1 MRSTSAG
8 SGEIEPF
15 RIIPALGQVP
25 ENRSHP
31 STKQRCHV
39 LHDCVERSNHANGA
53 HQFPVE
59 SRTGPGQAG
68 ASASAVTV
76 DVSSIAG
83 PAYYRI
89 VVESP

>member
-1 MRSTSAG
+1 MLTWQSATG
-8 SGEIEPF
+8 RTYQIQATADLAAGF
-15 RIIPALGQVP
+15 TNVVAAAIP
-25 ENRSHP
+25 
-31 STKQRCHV
+31 
-39 LHDCVERSNHANGA
+39 
-53 HQFPVE
+53 
-59 SRTGPGQAG
+59 AG